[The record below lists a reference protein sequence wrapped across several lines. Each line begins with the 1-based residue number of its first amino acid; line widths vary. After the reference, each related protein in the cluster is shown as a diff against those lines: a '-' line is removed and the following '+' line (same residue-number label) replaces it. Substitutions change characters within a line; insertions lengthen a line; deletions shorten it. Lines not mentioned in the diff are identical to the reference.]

1 MDRLGSI
8 TLFSCPSKWPLR
20 GVMSSASLVLGTQGT
35 GFWRLPCVQD
45 GKSTGPVFP
54 HLSINRKVIMD
65 FISLI
70 RRFVIKCQ
78 MVRRYPKKTPF
89 VLVASLN
96 LEILPFLETVPL
108 LHISANVAL
117 PACHPLTALCSL
129 WEGTPYAS
137 SPSQGLSAL
146 ALAPCGLPQQQRPGS
161 LVGVLPFGLGGLFLL
176 AVP

>member
-20 GVMSSASLVLGTQGT
+20 GVMSSASLVLGTRGT
-35 GFWRLPCVQD
+35 GFWRLHCAQD
-45 GKSTGPVFP
+45 GKNTGPVFP

-65 FISLI
+65 FTSLT

-78 MVRRYPKKTPF
+78 MVRRYPNKPPF

-96 LEILPFLETVPL
+96 SEILPFLEIVPL
-108 LHISANVAL
+108 LHVSANVAL
-117 PACHPLTALCSL
+117 PACHPLTALCSP
-129 WEGTPYAS
+129 WEGTLMPAA
-137 SPSQGLSAL
+137 PLRDSQPWHWHPMVCLR
-146 ALAPCGLPQQQRPGS
+146 QQRPGS
-161 LVGVLPFGLGGLFLL
+161 LVGILPFRLGGLFLL

>member
-35 GFWRLPCVQD
+35 CFWRLSCAQD
-45 GKSTGPVFP
+45 SKSTGPVFP

-65 FISLI
+65 FISLTC
-70 RRFVIKCQ
+70 RFVIKCQ
-78 MVRRYPKKTPF
+78 MVRRYPNKPPF

-108 LHISANVAL
+108 LHISASVAL
-117 PACHPLTALCSL
+117 PACCPLTALYLL
-129 WEGTPYAS
+129 WEGTLMPAA
-137 SPSQGLSAL
+137 PLRDSQPWHWHPMVCPGSRGL
-146 ALAPCGLPQQQRPGS
+146 AL
-161 LVGVLPFGLGGLFLL
+161 
-176 AVP
+176 